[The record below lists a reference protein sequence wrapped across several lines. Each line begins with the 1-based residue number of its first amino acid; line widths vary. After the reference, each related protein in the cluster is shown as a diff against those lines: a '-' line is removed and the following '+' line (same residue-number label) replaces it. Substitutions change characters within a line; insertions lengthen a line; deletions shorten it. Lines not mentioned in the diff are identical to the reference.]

1 MADEDLLQ
9 KVHGLEDLDLAALL
23 CLVSREH
30 CIVSTEPDELD
41 TLIEELR
48 LVASHTF
55 NLSSAL
61 VDCTPHTTLDD
72 LAASIQLRP
81 ATPPPQPS
89 SQLQPS
95 TPRTPS
101 TSLRRR
107 GTDSSYLHNGNGR
120 TATPTTPRHQNPFS
134 APLPSPPQIANVILA
149 KNLDR
154 APKDVQIQCLELL
167 RTRRILTRTSVQ
179 TAPKQFL
186 FVAVLESAGAGRLVS
201 HLNDFFYVSH
211 WHDPED
217 GFAHLEE
224 REEREEEEREREKEK
239 GKEGERGE
247 YHNNSNNGRRRK
259 GGETASLDS
268 ASSVVHR
275 RSTADSMSVPAL
287 ITSPSTSASASASAS
302 RPGGPSRS
310 SATYVN
316 RDDQMTTTSD
326 QISLSGSH
334 MSSSSSFTFPSIS
347 ESDIATLATRA
358 RQVSQD
364 VEVLRYQMNIVSFIR
379 MHRAVAPGGGGAT
392 PLATKHLDQLAKC
405 LAALHGLDYVTPSL
419 VALAV
424 KKIYPHR
431 IRIAAPGQE
440 RSMQWGSDLSAIEAL
455 LEGMDAEYVIEDVLS
470 IVEAPL

>member
-1 MADEDLLQ
+1 MADEDLLHRI
-9 KVHGLEDLDLAALL
+9 HGLEDLDLAALL

-30 CIVSTEPDELD
+30 CIVSTEPEELD
-41 TLIEELR
+41 TLVEELR
-48 LVASHTF
+48 LVASQTF

-81 ATPPPQPS
+81 ATPPPQLP
-89 SQLQPS
+89 PP

-101 TSLRRR
+101 ASPLRRR
-107 GTDSSYLHNGNGR
+107 GTDASYFHGR
-120 TATPTTPRHQNPFS
+120 TATPTTPRNQNPFTG
-134 APLPSPPQIANVILA
+134 APPQIANVILA

-154 APKDVQIQCLELL
+154 APRDVQIQCLELL

-224 REEREEEEREREKEK
+224 EED
-239 GKEGERGE
+239 
-247 YHNNSNNGRRRK
+247 RK

-268 ASSVVHR
+268 DSSVVR
-275 RSTADSMSVPAL
+275 RSTADSMSAPVL
-287 ITSPSTSASASASAS
+287 TSTPRA
-302 RPGGPSRS
+302 GPSRS

-316 RDDQMTTTSD
+316 REDQLTMD
-326 QISLSGSH
+326 QISLS
-334 MSSSSSFTFPSIS
+334 SSRAPSFAFPSIS
-347 ESDIATLATRA
+347 ESDIATLALRA
-358 RQVSQD
+358 RQVNQEI
-364 VEVLRYQMNIVSFIR
+364 EVLRYQMNIVSFIR

-419 VALAV
+419 VGLAV

-440 RSMQWGSDLSAIEAL
+440 RSMQWGSDLGAIETL
-455 LEGMDAEYVIEDVLS
+455 LEGMDAAYVIEDVLS
-470 IVEAPL
+470 MVEAPL